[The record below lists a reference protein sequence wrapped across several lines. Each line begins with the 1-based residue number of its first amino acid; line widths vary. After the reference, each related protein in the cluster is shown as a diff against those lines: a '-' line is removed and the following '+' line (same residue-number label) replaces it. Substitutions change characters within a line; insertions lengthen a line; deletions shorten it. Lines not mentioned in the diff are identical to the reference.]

1 MQKEIAG
8 QEQKVR
14 QPDDRRKDQP
24 QWKEEQLWNAQ
35 IENVQI
41 VQSVRN
47 PETEIQDMQ
56 AEPDIE
62 DGDEKIIYLLKFS
75 L

>member
-56 AEPDIE
+56 ADPDIE